1 MVELWG
7 NLLSLIG
14 SIVSAWI
21 GLILFDAFFPRKKF
35 GKSYCFFVTLGISVF
50 FVFSLFVGS
59 SFGYASKILFEV
71 ASYYALLSFIESP
84 AIEMVIKKRYLLNWA
99 DTASVY
105 PVTDHIA
112 HKVYILGRSILHEA
126 HP

>member
-21 GLILFDAFFPRKKF
+21 GLILLDAFFPRKKF

-50 FVFSLFVGS
+50 FRVFAFCG
-59 SFGYASKILFEV
+59 E
-71 ASYYALLSFIESP
+71 
-84 AIEMVIKKRYLLNWA
+84 
-99 DTASVY
+99 
-105 PVTDHIA
+105 
-112 HKVYILGRSILHEA
+112 
-126 HP
+126 

>member
-71 ASYYALLSFIESP
+71 ASYYALCALLYQSRWDRRLF
-84 AIEMVIKKRYLLNWA
+84 VI
-99 DTASVY
+99 
-105 PVTDHIA
+105 VTTYAVLYSSAYWLDALCI
-112 HKVYILGRSILHEA
+112 
-126 HP
+126 PPF

>member
-59 SFGYASKILFEV
+59 SFGYAPSCTK
-71 ASYYALLSFIESP
+71 AAG
-84 AIEMVIKKRYLLNWA
+84 
-99 DTASVY
+99 
-105 PVTDHIA
+105 IA
-112 HKVYILGRSILHEA
+112 ACSL
-126 HP
+126 